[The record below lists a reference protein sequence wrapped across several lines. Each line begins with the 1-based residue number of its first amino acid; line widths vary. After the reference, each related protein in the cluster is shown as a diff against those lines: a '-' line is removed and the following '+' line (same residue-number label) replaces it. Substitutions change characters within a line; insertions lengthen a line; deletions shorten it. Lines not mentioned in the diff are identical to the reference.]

1 MINKIKKFITETL
14 EEIKK
19 CTWPNKKEVMDQ
31 TMLVIVS
38 VVLLAVFVAGI
49 DWLNMW
55 LINILTVK

>member
-1 MINKIKKFITETL
+1 MINKIKKFIAETL
-14 EEIKK
+14 DEIKK

-38 VVLLAVFVAGI
+38 VVILAVFVAGI

>member
-1 MINKIKKFITETL
+1 MIKRFKKFIGATL

-31 TMLVIVS
+31 TLLVIVS
-38 VVLLAVFVAGI
+38 VIILAVFVAGI
-49 DWLNMW
+49 DSLNIW